1 MALDLTDLSR
11 QSLAVRI
18 ASLLTV
24 EERAELLA
32 SLPIAAQEA
41 VVKSWAFERRASQ
54 VPPVGRWFR
63 WAVKGGRGSGKT
75 RTATEWVTD
84 RVEQGSTWLHLL
96 SRTHADVRDTMIQ
109 GESGLIAVA
118 NARGIDAVY
127 ESSKRRLWYPDHH
140 AQALIF
146 GAQEPDESRGP
157 QCETAWVDEFS
168 TFPKKVDLVGNTA
181 LTNLTFGC
189 RLGDDPRMVITFTPK
204 AKPEVK
210 ALIGRALNPDDTR
223 VVMSEMS
230 MLDNVANLPDT
241 FIEEVL
247 SAYVGG
253 RLEAQ
258 EIHGIYLDTVE
269 GALWTPELLDR
280 ERVKVAPPLARIFIG
295 VDPPGE
301 TAECG
306 IVVVGVEA
314 ADTARRSAYVLAD
327 WSIAGPP
334 EVWAR
339 RVAFAFNAF
348 ADMAPKG
355 MTRIVAE
362 KNQGHDMV
370 RAVMHAVDPT
380 LPIEKVTAHEG
391 KRARA
396 EPVALHYD
404 VHRVH
409 HVGPVTDFTLLEQ
422 EQTQWVPDDPEQES
436 PNRLDALVWA
446 CTHALGLMNRKPAQ
460 SHQAAQYRMPELGG
474 RV

>member
-1 MALDLTDLSR
+1 MQPLDLDG
-11 QSLAVRI
+11 QSLAVRL
-18 ASLLTV
+18 AALPAD
-24 EERAELLA
+24 ERAEVLEGLTA
-32 SLPIAAQEA
+32 DVCEA
-41 VVKSWAFERRASQ
+41 LVNSWAFEARHAQR
-54 VPPVGRWFR
+54 PPNGRWFR
-63 WAVKGGRGSGKT
+63 WLVKGGRGSGKT
-75 RTATEWVTD
+75 RTATEWYTD

-118 NARGIDAVY
+118 HSRNIDCAY
-127 ESSKRRLWYPDHH
+127 ESSKRRLWYPDHR

-168 TFPKKVDLVGNTA
+168 TFPKKVDSVGNTA
-181 LTNLTFGC
+181 LTNLVFGC
-189 RLGDDPRMVITFTPK
+189 RLGSDPRMCVTFTPK
-204 AKPEVK
+204 SKKEVK
-210 ALIGRALNPDDTR
+210 AEITRALDAADAR
-223 VVMSEMS
+223 VVMTEMS
-230 MLDNVANLPDT
+230 LYDNIANLPDS

-247 SAYVGG
+247 GTYKGG

-258 EIHGIYLDTVE
+258 EILGLYLDAVE

-280 ERVKVAPPLARIFIG
+280 ERVYEHPPLQIIEIG

-306 IVVVGVEA
+306 IVIAGVELA
-314 ADTARRSAYVLAD
+314 ESTRRNCFVLAD

-339 RVAFAFNAF
+339 RVIDARDYFARAYSMPV
-348 ADMAPKG
+348 ASI
-355 MTRIVAE
+355 RIVAE

-370 RAVMHAVDPT
+370 RAVIHAIDPDANVK
-380 LPIEKVTAHEG
+380 KVTAHEG

-396 EPVALHYD
+396 EPVALMYD

-409 HVGPVTDFTLLEQ
+409 HVGDVTDFMELEA
-422 EQTQWVPDDPEQES
+422 EQTTWTPDDPDAES
-436 PNRLDALVWA
+436 PNRMDALVWVV
-446 CTHALGLMNRKPAQ
+446 TDLLGLMNRAVATSQ
-460 SHQAAQYRMPELGG
+460 TAAAYRMPELGG
-474 RV
+474 RL

>member
-1 MALDLTDLSR
+1 VALDLSE

-18 ASLLTV
+18 ATLLNA

-32 SLPIAAQEA
+32 SLPLEAQVAIAQ
-41 VVKSWAFERRASQ
+41 SWHFERRSSQ
-54 VPPVGRWFR
+54 VPPPGRWFR

-75 RTATEWVTD
+75 RTATEWTTD
-84 RVEQGSTWLHLL
+84 RVEAGSTWLHLL

-118 NARGIDAVY
+118 HARGIEAVY
-127 ESSKRRLWYPDHH
+127 ESSKRRLWYPDYK

-146 GAQEPDESRGP
+146 GAHEPDESRGP

-168 TFPKKVDLVGNTA
+168 AFPKKVDIVGNTA
-181 LTNLTFGC
+181 LSNLVLGC

-204 AKPEVK
+204 ARPEVK
-210 ALIGRALNPDDTR
+210 ALIKRAEDPHDPR

-230 MLDNVANLPDT
+230 LFDNIANLPDV

-247 SAYVGG
+247 AAFAGG

-258 EIHGIYLDTVE
+258 EIHGVYLETVE

-280 ERVKVAPPLARIFIG
+280 ERVATAPPLARIYIG

-306 IVVVGVEA
+306 IVIVGVEA
-314 ADTARRSAYVLAD
+314 ADVTRRNAYVLAD
-327 WSIAGPP
+327 WSLAGPP

-339 RVAFAFNAF
+339 RVAFAHRTFSE
-348 ADMAPKG
+348 MVPRG
-355 MTRIVAE
+355 MCRIVAE

-370 RAVMHAVDPT
+370 RAVMHAVDAD

-409 HVGPVTDFTLLEQ
+409 HVGPITDFTLLEQ
-422 EQTQWVPDDPEQES
+422 EQTQWVPDDPEQDS

-446 CTHALGLMNRKPAQ
+446 CTHALELMNRKPAR
-460 SHQAAQYRMPELGG
+460 SHQASHMRMPELGG